1 MIFYEQ
7 TVIDV
12 LDVGVFLKCQK
23 CGTEVHSHVMPKLYC
38 LHIFFSYQWG
48 GDFYSVLQL
57 LLSIVIAPGRL

>member
-23 CGTEVHSHVMPKLYC
+23 CGTGVHSHVMPKLYC
-38 LHIFFSYQWG
+38 LHIFFLPVRWWLLFSVAVTVVNSYCSWQ
-48 GDFYSVLQL
+48 V
-57 LLSIVIAPGRL
+57 V